1 MKICFLVHG
10 LGAQSGWGRYAKEI
24 IERVA
29 LKNYEVKVF
38 SEVES
43 DDASVNSIRTD
54 SAGSARFLERGLLRG
69 SMNNPFFIFWNAWR
83 IRKYLKNCDI
93 IHCFDGYPYGIIGAL
108 ANIGLNKKL
117 IINGV
122 GTYSVLPL
130 TQLRYGFLLKWAY
143 KKAHRILCIS
153 HFTCREIIKRV
164 PNLENLNVV
173 NLGVDLNKFKSRDLK
188 FKDYENNIKIILS
201 VGALKARKGYHISI
215 PAVGLIK
222 DKYPNLKYYII
233 GDQSNSKYFRKLQE
247 LVKEY
252 NLENNV
258 IFLENLSDEEL
269 LKIYNQADLFL
280 LTPINERNSFEGF
293 GLVYLEANACGK
305 PVIGTRNCGAED
317 IIESGYN
324 GFLVF
329 QRDADDT
336 AKAIAKILDDS
347 ELAKNMGENGR
358 RKAEK
363 MTWDKTI
370 ENYAGEYNN
379 LMK

>member
-1 MKICFLVHG
+1 MKICFLVHD
-10 LGAQSGWGRYAKEI
+10 LGVQSGWGRYAKEI
-24 IERVA
+24 IERIV
-29 LKNYEVKVF
+29 LKNYEVEIF

-43 DDASVNSIRTD
+43 SNVSVNLTQAD
-54 SAGSARFLERGLLRG
+54 STGSARFLERGLLRG

-83 IRKYLKNCDI
+83 IRKYLKDCDI

-130 TQLRYGFLLKWAY
+130 TQWRYSFLLKWAY
-143 KKAHRILCIS
+143 KRADKILCIS
-153 HFTCREIIKRV
+153 HFTCREIIKKV
-164 PNLENLNVV
+164 PNLENLRVV
-173 NLGVDLNKFKSRDLK
+173 NLGVDLDKFRIIDNKSRI
-188 FKDYENNIKIILS
+188 ENDSKVIIG
-201 VGALKARKGYHISI
+201 VGALKQEKGYHISI

-233 GDQSNSKYFRKLQE
+233 GDQFNKKYFHKLQE

-280 LTPINERNSFEGF
+280 LTPINERDSFEGF

-305 PVIGTRNCGAED
+305 PVIGTRHCGAED
-317 IIESGYN
+317 IIENGYN

-329 QRDADDT
+329 QRDANDT
-336 AKAIAKILDDS
+336 AEAIVKILDDD
-347 ELAKNMGENGR
+347 ELAQRMGKNGR
-358 RKAEK
+358 RKAEE

-370 ENYAGEYNN
+370 EDYMDEYND
-379 LMK
+379 LIK